1 VTGAARLD
9 GMPILALGAAVFAL
23 ALSLASPYIVPH
35 DPLSARLEVRQLPP
49 ILLPGGSSDH
59 PLGTDLQ
66 GRDVLSR
73 LMVGAQTSMG
83 VAVLSILLGGSL
95 GTTLGLVAGY
105 WAGAIGALIMRAV
118 DVTLSFPSVLLA
130 LLLAVTFEPSFWT
143 VVGVIGFVLWARFA
157 RIVRGDALALRE
169 REFITAARAVGC
181 SPPRILIR
189 HVLPNVLGSIL
200 VLTTLQVGWAIIIE
214 ASLSFLGA
222 GVPPPTPTWGGMIAE
237 GRNHMDTVWWVA
249 VFPGLAILVVVLSFN
264 TLGDWLRDTFDPKL
278 HI

>member
-1 VTGAARLD
+1 ML
-9 GMPILALGAAVFAL
+9 AL
-23 ALSLASPYIVPH
+23 ALSVASPYIAPH

-49 ILLPGGSSDH
+49 ILLPGGSSDY

-66 GRDVLSR
+66 GRDLLSR
-73 LMVGAQTSMG
+73 LMVGARASMG

-95 GTTLGLVAGY
+95 GTMLGLVAGY
-105 WAGAIGALIMRAV
+105 RAGWIGALIMRAV

-169 REFITAARAVGC
+169 REFITAARVVGC
-181 SPPRILIR
+181 SPPRILIL
-189 HVLPNVLGSIL
+189 HILPNVLGSIL
-200 VLTTLQVGWAIIIE
+200 VLATLQVGWAIIIE

-237 GRNHMDTVWWVA
+237 GRNYMNTVWWVS
-249 VFPGLAILVVVLSFN
+249 VYPGFAILVVVLSFN
-264 TLGDWLRDTFDPKL
+264 TLGDWLRDTFDPRL